1 MEAKDI
7 TKGKTEIIELQHKY
21 KIGKRFSIEIDG
33 IPTIEVKT
41 AIGFHSDEEVKANA
55 ELICEAFNVA
65 NETGLSP
72 RQMKERIKELEEL
85 LTESRNHFLYE
96 IDIESGEP
104 LADLSTLINFWG
116 KVNNALN
123 PKTEN

>member
-7 TKGKTEIIELQHKY
+7 TKGKVSILKWNGVGLCVGIENKPQGVYKHTLICEMLQD
-21 KIGKRFSIEIDG
+21 END
-33 IPTIEVKT
+33 KT
-41 AIGFHSDEEVKANA
+41 LADA

-65 NETGLSP
+65 NEIGLSP

>member
-72 RQMKERIKELEEL
+72 RQMQERIKELELQAKKLIQWETDYPPQRIYGMSQTITIAKEL
-85 LTESRNHFLYE
+85 EKIIL
-96 IDIESGEP
+96 
-104 LADLSTLINFWG
+104 NF
-116 KVNNALN
+116 KKALN
-123 PKTEN
+123 K

>member
-72 RQMKERIKELEEL
+72 RQMQERIKELEESL
-85 LTESRNHFLYE
+85 KGLYDSIDDYYSSVKSLRFVHQLQNLYFCLTGKEL
-96 IDIESGEP
+96 
-104 LADLSTLINFWG
+104 TL
-116 KVNNALN
+116 
-123 PKTEN
+123 T